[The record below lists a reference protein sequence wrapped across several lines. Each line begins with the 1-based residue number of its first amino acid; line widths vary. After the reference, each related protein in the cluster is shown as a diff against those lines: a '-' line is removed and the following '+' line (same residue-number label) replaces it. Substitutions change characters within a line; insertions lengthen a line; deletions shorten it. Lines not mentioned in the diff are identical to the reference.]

1 MQEKI
6 GQAAGAVWQYLAQ
19 SQEPVSLATL
29 AKKADLNSQT
39 AAMAIGWLAR
49 ENKLVFQEK
58 GKTLLVSLASACTC

>member
-6 GQAAGAVWQYLAQ
+6 GQAAGTVWQYLAQ
-19 SQEPVSLATL
+19 SQEPVSLSTL
-29 AKKADLNSQT
+29 AKKADLNSQI

-58 GKTLLVSLASACTC
+58 GKTILVSLASACTC

>member
-6 GQAAGAVWQYLAQ
+6 GQAAGAVWLFLSQ

-29 AKKADLNSQT
+29 AKKVDLNSQT

-58 GKTLLVSLASACTC
+58 GKTVFVSLVSGCTC